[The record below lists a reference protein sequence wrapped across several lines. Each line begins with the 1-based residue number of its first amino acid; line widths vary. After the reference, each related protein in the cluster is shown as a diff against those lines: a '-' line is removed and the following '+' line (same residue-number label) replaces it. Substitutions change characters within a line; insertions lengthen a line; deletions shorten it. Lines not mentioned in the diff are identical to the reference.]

1 MDENLLKIYMGSEK
15 NERKLL
21 GGECSGIMPN
31 LETFE

>member
-21 GGECSGIMPN
+21 GGGVLWNYAKFGNI
-31 LETFE
+31 